1 VIRAEIIR
9 RLQKQG
15 WNVTKRPGR
24 SLRLPPEVTA
34 RHPKL
39 PESLTKFLGGLSSC
53 ENQTQTAWF
62 LCEADYSGMSGS
74 AFRWDEWERMSLEAA
89 VDDRRL
95 REAVSGFWNEHLPFL
110 LSVRDGYAY
119 FAVRT
124 ADDGYG
130 QVVSGR
136 EPEFE
141 EASAV
146 ASSFE
151 EFLSLLADGS
161 VRA

>member
-1 VIRAEIIR
+1 MNRADIIR

-24 SLRLPPEVTA
+24 SFRLPPDVVA
-34 RHPKL
+34 RYPKL
-39 PESLTKFLGGLSSC
+39 PPRFTEFLGGLSSC

-62 LCEADYSGMSGS
+62 LCEADYGGTTGA
-74 AFRWDEWERMSLEAA
+74 AFRWDELEQMSLEAA
-89 VDDRRL
+89 KDDRRL
-95 REAVSGFWNEHLPFL
+95 GEAVRGFWNEHLPFL

-119 FAVRT
+119 FAIRT
-124 ADDGYG
+124 AADGFG
-130 QVVSGR
+130 RVVTGR

-141 EASAV
+141 EASQV
-146 ASSFE
+146 ADSFE
-151 EFLSLLADGS
+151 EFLSVLADGS